1 MIDRLSIVGL
11 GLLGGSVAKAA
22 RAASLAQEI
31 VGVGRNPKSLEPALR
46 ARAVD
51 RITTDLSEGVSGAD
65 MIVLAT
71 PVATLEGQ
79 LPAVWQAASS
89 HALLT
94 DVGST
99 KAGIVKAAEALGDS
113 RPLSFVGS
121 HPMAGSNLSGF
132 SVARA
137 DLFSGATVILT
148 PTDRTPSEAVKR
160 VTEFWEAMGG
170 RVTVM
175 DPATHDRAVAA
186 ISHLPHLV
194 VDALV
199 AAVVDM
205 DPRFLDVAARGFKDT
220 TRIAASD
227 PVMWRDIFEQNR
239 EALAESL
246 AAFRAALGDLESLVR
261 SGDGARIEAELE
273 RIRALRARLG

>member
-1 MIDRLSIVGL
+1 
-11 GLLGGSVAKAA
+11 
-22 RAASLAQEI
+22 
-31 VGVGRNPKSLEPALR
+31 VGRNPKSLEPALR

-99 KAGIVKAAEALGDS
+99 KATIVKTAEALGAS

-227 PVMWRDIFEQNR
+227 PAVWREIFQQNR
-239 EALAESL
+239 EALGEAL
-246 AAFRAALGDLESLVR
+246 AAFRGALGRLEGILAA
-261 SGDGARIEAELE
+261 GDDAAIESALEAIRKARAEL
-273 RIRALRARLG
+273 G